1 MCRALAD
8 QCCPMA
14 DLCSSAAK
22 VPSGGGTWGDMRAG
36 IEQTFSVRSP
46 EQVNKVVRTRAHTPN
61 THDATLTL
69 HTGRKGSHSITHPP
83 HDTHQPLAAAA
94 LTCILQPGGADG
106 SITLRS
112 APLSGGVLKK
122 DSQAPNLIAAG
133 SHKGEHPAH
142 SGHDTQLTR
151 VCNESSA
158 AAAVSQ
164 CAGRHAGDM
173 HCSATTQAAS
183 EATS

>member
-22 VPSGGGTWGDMRAG
+22 VPSGGGTWVDMRAG
-36 IEQTFSVRSP
+36 VEQTFSVRSP
-46 EQVNKVVRTRAHTPN
+46 EQVNKWSGHARTHPTPMI
-61 THDATLTL
+61 ATLTL

-83 HDTHQPLAAAA
+83 HNTHQPLAAAA
-94 LTCILQPGGADG
+94 LMCILQPGGADG

-122 DSQAPNLIAAG
+122 DSRHPTPIAVG
-133 SHKGEHPAH
+133 SHKGEHPAR

-151 VCNESSA
+151 VCSASSA

-173 HCSATTQAAS
+173 HCSATT
-183 EATS
+183 